1 MAKQYK
7 QKHIYMQPEH
17 AVCLKILYV
26 KDISEKLVNH
36 MICFTV
42 GCCVYKSL
50 GCDVMYTDSHISSY
64 SAKSQGGLGCLRA
77 DEVA

>member
-7 QKHIYMQPEH
+7 LKYIYMQPEH
-17 AVCLKILYV
+17 AMPKILYL
-26 KDISEKLVNH
+26 KDISEKSANH
-36 MICFTV
+36 MICFIV

-50 GCDVMYTDSHISSY
+50 GCDVMYTDSHVLSY
-64 SAKSQGGLGCLRA
+64 STQSSGGLGCLGA